1 MLHFGY
7 GSNLNQEFLRIHCP
21 SARFIMKAFL
31 PNQEVQF
38 RFWSDVR
45 NGGISTIVPAP
56 GELVHGVIY
65 EVEASDLERL
75 DVLESVPQGLYS
87 RDSFLVLG
95 EDQAWHKADLYRVT
109 EPRGPFAPARS
120 YVELMLT
127 GAKERGLDPVYVKRI
142 EGMLEQSE

>member
-7 GSNLNQEFLRIHCP
+7 GSNLNEDFLREYCP

-38 RFWSDVR
+38 RFWSERR
-45 NGGISTIVPAP
+45 NGGISTIIPAP
-56 GELVHGVIY
+56 GELVHGVLY
-65 EVEASDLERL
+65 DVEASDLERL

-95 EDQAWHKADLYRVT
+95 EDRGWHKADLYRVANP
-109 EPRGPFAPARS
+109 EGPFAPARS

-127 GAKERGLDPVYVKRI
+127 GAKEHGLAPGYVKRI